1 MGLVD
6 GRGHRRLIAD
16 VDVEIAGLVGT
27 QPGNGGSA
35 LVVVEVEQGHLA
47 ALGDEVLG
55 HGQAEAGDAASDHG
69 TYGRQLH

>member
-6 GRGHRRLIAD
+6 GRSHGGLIAD
-16 VDVEIAGLVGT
+16 VDVEIAGVVGT
-27 QPGNGGSA
+27 QPGNGGGA
-35 LVVVEVEQGHLA
+35 LGVVEVKQGHLA

-55 HGQAEAGDAASDHG
+55 HGQAEAGDATSDHG